1 MVVLFSDRKSNT
13 EKEIIEI
20 LKKHG
25 GDYISDKTVHSS
37 KGLFTVVSEY
47 KITDIKIRAG
57 AAVFTDDT
65 LRFRGQI
72 LPKEIIGICES
83 QNRSALEI
91 FEKNKTP
98 VISCGMNP
106 KNTLTVS
113 SLSGNNV
120 LLSLQRTVTTL
131 FGTDTEPCEMN
142 IKLSKTYTPFS
153 IMASAALLL
162 IHGITPQEF

>member
-1 MVVLFSDRKSNT
+1 MVVLFSERKSNI

-20 LKKHG
+20 LKKCG
-25 GDYISDKTVHSS
+25 GDYISDKTVHSTN
-37 KGLFTVVSEY
+37 GLFTVVSEH
-47 KITDIKIRAG
+47 KITDIKINAG

-65 LRFRGQI
+65 DRFRGQI
-72 LPKEIIGICES
+72 LPNGIIGICES

-113 SLSGNNV
+113 SLNENNV
-120 LLSLQRTVTTL
+120 SLSLQRTITTL
-131 FGTDTEPCEMN
+131 SGMDTEPFEFN
-142 IKLSKTYTPFS
+142 IKLAKTYNPFS
-153 IMASAALLL
+153 IMASAAVLLV
-162 IHGITPQEF
+162 HGILPENF